1 MKKILI
7 IEDEG
12 VMNKLLREEFKERG
26 FEVEYATDGKQG
38 LELIKNKKAD
48 VILLDII
55 LPKMDGFEILEK
67 LKEEKIKTSPI
78 ILLTNLSEIGDIQRA
93 LDLGAKTYLL
103 KADYQLKEIADKVET
118 ILKKANEAK

>member
-48 VILLDII
+48 VILLDIV

-103 KADYQLKEIADKVET
+103 KADYQLKEIADKVEM
-118 ILKKANEAK
+118 ILKEADEVK